1 MKNITLII
9 LTIAVLANAGCG
21 KTHCPAFPPHLV
33 DYYPYHVG
41 DILRFA
47 NSKNDT
53 IAVKISNVDTSGK
66 ESYAWNCGCSCGISH
81 SFATEIDPLLIGQM
95 FMTGGMYGD
104 EDDIR
109 IACCVSDTQSSGN
122 FSLWK
127 ENINPR
133 DPKNIQLF
141 GDTLIRVC
149 P

>member
-9 LTIAVLANAGCG
+9 FTIAIMASTGC
-21 KTHCPAFPPHLV
+21 KDTHCPAFPAHLV
-33 DYYPYHVG
+33 DYYPYHAG
-41 DILRFA
+41 DILRFCNPA
-47 NSKNDT
+47 NDT
-53 IAVKISNVDTSGK
+53 IAVMVNSVETS
-66 ESYAWNCGCSCGISH
+66 EEF
-81 SFATEIDPLLIGQM
+81 SFANNCKCVCEFGHTFSTERDPLLLGQM

-104 EDDIR
+104 EDDIG
-109 IACCVSDTQSSGN
+109 ITCCISDSQSSGN